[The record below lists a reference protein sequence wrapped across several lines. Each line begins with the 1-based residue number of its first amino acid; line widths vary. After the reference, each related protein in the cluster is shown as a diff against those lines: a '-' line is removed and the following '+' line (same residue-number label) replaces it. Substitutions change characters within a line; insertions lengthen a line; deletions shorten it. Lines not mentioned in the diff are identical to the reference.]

1 MFKEHSKE
9 IGNILRTLCEYENVE
24 VVEVSIGKIMYI
36 CVWITPKESVSKI
49 MGKSALIIFDKFSEL
64 RKVNVINKLIIQR

>member
-1 MFKEHSKE
+1 MQLSYYVYSQISDKNMFKEHSKE

-36 CVWITPKESVSKI
+36 CV
-49 MGKSALIIFDKFSEL
+49 
-64 RKVNVINKLIIQR
+64 